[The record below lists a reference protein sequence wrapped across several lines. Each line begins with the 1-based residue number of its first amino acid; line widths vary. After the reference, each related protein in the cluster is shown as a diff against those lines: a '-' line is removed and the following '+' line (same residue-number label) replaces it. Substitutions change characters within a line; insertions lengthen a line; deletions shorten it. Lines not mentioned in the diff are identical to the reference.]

1 MRKEYILPT
10 VQVSAITGITALL
23 SASMFPGN
31 VDPKPIDGGVG
42 E

>member
-23 SASMFPGN
+23 SASTGN
-31 VDPKPIDGGVG
+31 VYLTPINYG
-42 E
+42 EGE

>member
-23 SASMFPGN
+23 SASKGN
-31 VDPKPIDGGVG
+31 VYPDPIDYG
-42 E
+42 EGE